1 MYDTIEDNP
10 VETKKSQFIKRIG
23 DIAVKREIERSEGEI
38 LREDKG
44 RSKYTWKKDG
54 TSRYS

>member
-1 MYDTIEDNP
+1 MYDK
-10 VETKKSQFIKRIG
+10 KKSFIKRIG
-23 DIAVKREIERSEGEI
+23 DTAVKREIERSEGEI

-44 RSKYTWKKDG
+44 RSKYTRKKDG

>member
-1 MYDTIEDNP
+1 MYD
-10 VETKKSQFIKRIG
+10 KKNKSFIKRIG
-23 DIAVKREIERSEGEI
+23 DTAVKREIERSEGEI

-44 RSKYTWKKDG
+44 RSKYTRKKDG